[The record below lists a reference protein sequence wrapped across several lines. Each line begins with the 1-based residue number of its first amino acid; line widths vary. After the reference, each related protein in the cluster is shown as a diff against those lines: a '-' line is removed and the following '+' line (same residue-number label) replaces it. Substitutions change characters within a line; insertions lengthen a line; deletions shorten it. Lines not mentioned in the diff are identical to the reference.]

1 MSSSF
6 LISVIIT
13 TYNREDALDVA
24 VRALAAQTDRNFEI
38 VIADDGSGP
47 DTGRLV
53 ESWKPRLSIPLK
65 HVRHE
70 HRGFRGGEIR
80 NRGIRA
86 SDGALCIF
94 LDGDCLARPD
104 FIASHRRLYEPGWF
118 VIGNRILLSREL
130 TAAILAQGLAP
141 QTWTFGALARQRL
154 SGGIN
159 RLLPAV
165 HLPLGPLRKL
175 QKTSWR
181 GAQTC
186 NFAVARSDLDHV
198 ESARL
203 TGRKALG
210 VGDASGMFPVDPAT
224 HDYDGSMLKR
234 FGEMVAGRQPGLN
247 VAALFP
253 EVLVAGE
260 DAGTLSAEG
269 VALLDPT
276 GRLKPGAPVCPPEGD
291 AGTGMVATNAIA
303 QRTGSISTGTSIRGR
318 SRRSSTP
325 PSSIGW
331 PARPSGR
338 SRR

>member
-1 MSSSF
+1 VSGSF

-24 VRALAAQTDRNFEI
+24 LRALAAQTDRNFEI

-47 DTGRLV
+47 DTARLV

-130 TAAILAQGLAP
+130 TAAVLARGLAP
-141 QTWTFGALARQRL
+141 QTWTFGTLARQRL

-186 NFAVARSDLDHV
+186 NFAVARSDLDRVDGFDNSFVGWGFEDSDLAVRLMRAGARRKDGRFATGVFHLWHPWNDR
-198 ESARL
+198 ARL
-203 TGRKALG
+203 SANRERLDETI
-210 VGDASGMFPVDPAT
+210 AST
-224 HDYDGSMLKR
+224 R
-234 FGEMVAGRQPGLN
+234 T
-247 VAALFP
+247 AALR
-253 EVLVAGE
+253 G
-260 DAGTLSAEG
+260 LSA
-269 VALLDPT
+269 L
-276 GRLKPGAPVCPPEGD
+276 
-291 AGTGMVATNAIA
+291 ATEDDMSAHSSMA
-303 QRTGSISTGTSIRGR
+303 QQ
-318 SRRSSTP
+318 
-325 PSSIGW
+325 
-331 PARPSGR
+331 
-338 SRR
+338 